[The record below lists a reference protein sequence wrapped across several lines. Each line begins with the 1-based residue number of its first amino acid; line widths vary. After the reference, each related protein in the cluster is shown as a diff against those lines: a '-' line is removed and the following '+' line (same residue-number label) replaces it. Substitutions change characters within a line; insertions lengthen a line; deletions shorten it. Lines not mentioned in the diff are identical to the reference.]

1 VVADVVDSVLS
12 AEVLYVDDDW
22 AVNADVDDANNN
34 VIRPISDTMRIQ
46 DRHDDDDGGL
56 KDDNMTV
63 LTLLLDG
70 FGGFRFLLSA
80 LFIELLRVEE
90 EEGVFIMMFRL
101 HFF

>member
-1 VVADVVDSVLS
+1 VVVDVVDSVLS

-63 LTLLLDG
+63 LTLLLG
-70 FGGFRFLLSA
+70 CFGCFRFLLSA

-90 EEGVFIMMFRL
+90 EEVVFIMMFRL
-101 HFF
+101 QFF